1 MNRKIMISALIA
13 AVAMPAMAPVAASAQ
28 SSREVRRDR
37 QELREEQRDLRRA
50 QRYGT
55 PRDVRREQRDVRE
68 ARRDLRDSV
77 QDRNRRWGDNDWRG
91 WRNSNRNV
99 YARGNWRAPF
109 RYQGFRPGARIAP
122 SFYGSRYYINDPWRY
137 RLPPVRGAQRWVR
150 HYDDM
155 LLVDT
160 RRGVVVRVIRNFF
173 W

>member
-1 MNRKIMISALIA
+1 MKKKLILTALIA
-13 AVAMPAMAPVAASAQ
+13 AVAMPVMTATPAAAQ
-28 SSREVRRDR
+28 SRGELRRDR
-37 QELREEQRDLRRA
+37 EQIREEQRELRRA

-55 PRDVRREQRDVRE
+55 GRDVREERRDVRE
-68 ARRDLRDSV
+68 ARREYREDRR
-77 QDRNRRWGDNDWRG
+77 DRNRRWGNDDWRG
-91 WRNSNRNV
+91 WRDRNRGV

-109 RYQGFRPGARIAP
+109 RYYGFRPGVRIAP
-122 SFYGSRYYINDPWRY
+122 RYYGSRYYINDPWRY
-137 RLPPVRGAQRWVR
+137 RLPPVGRWQRWVR